1 MPKKRSVKVFNCKIS
16 DPDIQ
21 GLYQLY
27 QVLRTAAE
35 CEREHKHLVTHEYY
49 NNEAGRLITQIRE
62 IT

>member
-1 MPKKRSVKVFNCKIS
+1 MPKKKYVKIFNCKIT

-27 QVLRTAAE
+27 QVLRSAAE
-35 CEREHKHLVTHEYY
+35 SEREHKHLVTHEYY
-49 NNEAGRLITQIRE
+49 NIEAQHLIEQIRE